1 VAGQN
6 STECAATGF
15 ELTCLRAF
23 AGIIGDLAGETRIL
37 KALRAQMFMQFSSID
52 DAISEIHD
60 GRMVIIV
67 DDEDRENEGDL
78 VCAAEK
84 ATPEIVNFMARHARG
99 LICLPLTEERCDEL
113 HLTTQV
119 ADNTSYLGTAFTVS
133 IDARKGVTTGIS
145 AADRAT
151 TIQAAVDP
159 QTRPQDLARPGH
171 VFPLRA
177 KKGGVLVRPGQTEA
191 SVDIARMAGLYPAG
205 VICEIMNE
213 DGTMARLPEL
223 TEFAALHNL
232 KMITVADLVRY
243 RISKETLVKRAVE
256 TDLPTVYGR
265 FRAVAFE
272 NVINGDVHLAMV
284 MGNVRTEEP
293 VLVRVHTENVTC
305 DMFGSLIDDTGFQ
318 LHAALEKIAAAGRG
332 VVLYLRQREHSLD
345 LVNQLR
351 TYAVMQERNVGKR
364 EASLETGYGS
374 DRDYGVGAQIL
385 HDLGLRRIQ
394 LLTNHPPKVAAL
406 EGFELEVV
414 GNIPLG
420 QPAHLKD
427 SSGEQKP
434 ENKEQRI

>member
-1 VAGQN
+1 
-6 STECAATGF
+6 
-15 ELTCLRAF
+15 
-23 AGIIGDLAGETRIL
+23 
-37 KALRAQMFMQFSSID
+37 MQFSSIE
-52 DAISEIHD
+52 DAITEIRE

-84 ATPEIVNFMARHARG
+84 ATPEIVNFMSRHARG

-223 TEFAALHNL
+223 TAFAAQHHL

-284 MGNVRTEEP
+284 MGNVRTDEP

-364 EASLETGYGS
+364 EASLETGYGA

-385 HDLGLRRIQ
+385 HELGLRRIQ

-406 EGFELEVV
+406 EGFALEVV

-427 SSGEQKP
+427 PSGEQEP

>member
-1 VAGQN
+1 M
-6 STECAATGF
+6 
-15 ELTCLRAF
+15 AF
-23 AGIIGDLAGETRIL
+23 ATIEEAAADIR
-37 KALRAQMFMQFSSID
+37 
-52 DAISEIHD
+52 D
-60 GRMVIIV
+60 GRMIIIV

-84 ATPEIVNFMARHARG
+84 ITPEIINFMARHARG

-133 IDARKGVTTGIS
+133 IDARRGNTTGIS

-151 TIQAAVDP
+151 TILVAVDP
-159 QTRPQDLARPGH
+159 TSRPQDLCRPGH
-171 VFPLRA
+171 IFPLRA
-177 KKGGVLVRPGQTEA
+177 KNGGVLVRPGQTEA
-191 SVDIARMAGLYPAG
+191 SVDIARIAGLYPAG

-213 DGTMARLPEL
+213 DGTMSRMPQLEA
-223 TEFAALHNL
+223 FAAQHNL
-232 KMITVADLVRY
+232 KMISVAELVRY
-243 RISKETLVKRAVE
+243 RISKEMLVRRVVE

-265 FRAVAFE
+265 FRAIAYE

-284 MGNVRTEEP
+284 MGNVKTDDP

-318 LHAALEKIAAAGRG
+318 LHTALEKISAAARG

-351 TYAVMQERNVGKR
+351 TYNLMQNSGLTKR
-364 EASLETGYGS
+364 DASLETGYGV

-385 HDLGLRRIQ
+385 HDLGLRQIL

-406 EGFELEVV
+406 EGFELSVV
-414 GNIPLG
+414 GNVPLG
-420 QPAHLKD
+420 EPASLKD
-427 SSGEQKP
+427 QEDATAEPK
-434 ENKEQRI
+434 

>member
-1 VAGQN
+1 MPFATIEDAVA
-6 STECAATGF
+6 
-15 ELTCLRAF
+15 
-23 AGIIGDLAGETRIL
+23 
-37 KALRAQMFMQFSSID
+37 
-52 DAISEIHD
+52 EIRE
-60 GRMVIIV
+60 GRMIIIV

-84 ATPEIVNFMARHARG
+84 ITPDTINFMARHARG

-119 ADNTSYLGTAFTVS
+119 ADNTSFLGTAFTVS

-151 TIQAAVDP
+151 TILAAVDP
-159 QTRPQDLARPGH
+159 QTKPQDLARPGH
-171 VFPLRA
+171 VFPLRG
-177 KKGGVLVRPGQTEA
+177 KKGGVLVRAGQTEA
-191 SVDIARMAGLYPAG
+191 SIDIARIATLYPAG

-223 TEFAALHNL
+223 EEFARAHRL
-232 KMITVADLVRY
+232 KMITVADLVHY
-243 RISKETLVKRAVE
+243 RINKETLVRRAVE

-265 FRAVAFE
+265 FRAVAYE

-284 MGNVRTEEP
+284 MGNVQTNEP

-318 LHAALEKIAAAGRG
+318 LHTALEKIAAAGQG

-351 TYAVMQERNVGKR
+351 TYALMQERELSKR
-364 EASLETGYGS
+364 EASLETGYGV

-385 HDLGLRRIQ
+385 HDLGLRRIL

-427 SSGEQKP
+427 LSVEGKQSLSEKR
-434 ENKEQRI
+434 EQRT

>member
-1 VAGQN
+1 
-6 STECAATGF
+6 
-15 ELTCLRAF
+15 
-23 AGIIGDLAGETRIL
+23 
-37 KALRAQMFMQFSSID
+37 MPFSSIEAAAAD
-52 DAISEIHD
+52 IRE
-60 GRMVIIV
+60 GRMIIIV

-84 ATPEIVNFMARHARG
+84 VTPEVINFMARHARG

-119 ADNTSYLGTAFTVS
+119 ADNTSFLGTAFTISV
-133 IDARKGVTTGIS
+133 DARKGVTTGIS

-151 TIQAAVDP
+151 TILTAVDP
-159 QTRPQDLARPGH
+159 KTRTQDLARPGH

-177 KKGGVLVRPGQTEA
+177 KTGGVLVRPGQTEA
-191 SVDIARMAGLYPAG
+191 SVDMARLAGLYPAG

-213 DGTMARLPEL
+213 DGTMARLPQL
-223 TEFAALHNL
+223 REFAVVHGL

-243 RISKETLVKRAVE
+243 RITKEMLVRRVVE
-256 TDLPTVYGR
+256 TALPTVYGM
-265 FRAVAFE
+265 FRAIAYE
-272 NVINGDVHLAMV
+272 NIVNGDLHLAMV
-284 MGNVRTEEP
+284 MGDVNSSEA

-318 LHAALEKIAAAGRG
+318 LHTALEKIAAAGQG

-351 TYAVMQERNVGKR
+351 TYALMQERKIGKK
-364 EASLETGYGS
+364 EASLETGYGVG
-374 DRDYGVGAQIL
+374 RDYGVGAQIL
-385 HDLGLRRIQ
+385 HDLGLRRIL

-414 GNIPLG
+414 GNVPLG
-420 QPAHLKD
+420 EPASQKD
-427 SSGEQKP
+427 RSTAEKLP
-434 ENKEQRI
+434 VVDKIEQRR

>member
-1 VAGQN
+1 
-6 STECAATGF
+6 
-15 ELTCLRAF
+15 
-23 AGIIGDLAGETRIL
+23 
-37 KALRAQMFMQFSSID
+37 MPFSSIE
-52 DAISEIHD
+52 DAVSEIRE
-60 GRMVIIV
+60 GRMIIIV

-84 ATPEIVNFMARHARG
+84 ATPETINFMARHARG

-119 ADNTSYLGTAFTVS
+119 ADNTSFLGTAFTVS

-159 QTRPQDLARPGH
+159 HTRPQDIARPGH

-191 SVDIARMAGLYPAG
+191 SVDIARIAGLYPAG

-223 TEFAALHNL
+223 KEFARVHDL

-243 RISKETLVKRAVE
+243 RISKETLIKRAVE

-272 NVINGDVHLAMV
+272 NIINGDVHLAMV
-284 MGNVRTEEP
+284 MGEVRTEDP

-318 LHAALEKIAAAGRG
+318 LHTALEKIAAAGRG

-351 TYAVMQERNVGKR
+351 TYSVMQDQGVSKR
-364 EASLETGYGS
+364 EASLETGYGA
-374 DRDYGVGAQIL
+374 DRDYGIGAQIL

-406 EGFELEVV
+406 EGFALEVV

-420 QPAHLKD
+420 QPAHLKE
-427 SSGEQKP
+427 SSAEDNPPLAEKD
-434 ENKEQRI
+434 EQRT